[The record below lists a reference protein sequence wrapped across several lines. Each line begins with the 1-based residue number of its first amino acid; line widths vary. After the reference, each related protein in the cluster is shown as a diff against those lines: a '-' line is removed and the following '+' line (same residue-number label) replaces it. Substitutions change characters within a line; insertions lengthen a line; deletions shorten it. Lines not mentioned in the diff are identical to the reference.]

1 MLLDKSFHKFPL
13 RLFWESIFHSFTRET
28 IQIGKGKAA
37 EAQIRKK
44 LYKKKRE
51 TCQNLKIPQCK
62 YGLLME

>member
-44 LYKKKRE
+44 LYKKNEKHARIWKSLNVNMD
-51 TCQNLKIPQCK
+51 C
-62 YGLLME
+62 